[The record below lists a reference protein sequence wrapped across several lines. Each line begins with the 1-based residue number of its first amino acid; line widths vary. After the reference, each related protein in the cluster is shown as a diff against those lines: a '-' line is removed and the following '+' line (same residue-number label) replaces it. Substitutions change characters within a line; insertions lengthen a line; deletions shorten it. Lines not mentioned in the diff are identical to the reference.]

1 MDLRLLRLSGHQMAH
16 PLVVAVAV
24 AAERQMKREH
34 LSRWTDRI
42 PIADTIVRDLA
53 YLVRHE
59 EHTCGFHV
67 TPVVCHCLTYFCSPS
82 SKAIKD
88 RAQATCLISLER
100 YDSRKLECLSLYS
113 VPPASCSRIFEF
125 LQHSVSVELS
135 RVFHFPD
142 EWSGGGFLYIGQR
155 QEKRI
160 FADEATLT
168 TATQPQAPTP
178 SPTAMRWFPTA
189 RPSFDFDFSSLKAT
203 TA

>member
-1 MDLRLLRLSGHQMAH
+1 MDLRLLRLSGRQMAH
-16 PLVVAVAV
+16 PLVAAV
-24 AAERQMKREH
+24 RQMKREH

-42 PIADTIVRDLA
+42 PIARHHCHDLA

-82 SKAIKD
+82 SKAIKA
-88 RAQATCLISLER
+88 RAQATCLGSLER
-100 YDSRKLECLSLYS
+100 YDSRKLEYLSLYS

-125 LQHSVSVELS
+125 LQHSISVELS
-135 RVFHFPD
+135 RVFHFRD
-142 EWSGGGFLYIGQR
+142 EWSRGGFLYIGASSGNGKQ
-155 QEKRI
+155 I
-160 FADEATLT
+160 FADETTLT

-178 SPTAMRWFPTA
+178 SPTAIRWFPTA